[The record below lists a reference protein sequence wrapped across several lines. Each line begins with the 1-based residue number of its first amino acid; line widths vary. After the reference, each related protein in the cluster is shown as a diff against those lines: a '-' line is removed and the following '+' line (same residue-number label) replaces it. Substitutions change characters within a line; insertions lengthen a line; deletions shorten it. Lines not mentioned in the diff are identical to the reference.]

1 MEGASPG
8 RKPAHPKEKPSRKSG
23 TRRAAAA
30 SSRPGGRCDR
40 RPGGTL
46 AGGVRARPVFHLI
59 RPASLRVGGSRF
71 CRICCYDKTRLLLL
85 PSFPTFGTLFPSGAP
100 ASRQAMPPQTSC
112 PMTPPPPGHR
122 PLHHRRKADWSSRR
136 SLLDRMPLDLKINP
150 PSKLIHHLFGRAAET
165 KGYNNRGAA
174 LELRRHF
181 GLSCCRS
188 KANEVTNHVE
198 R

>member
-112 PMTPPPPGHR
+112 LMTLPPPGHR
-122 PLHHRRKADWSSRR
+122 PLHHRRKADWSSRCPFSTACR
-136 SLLDRMPLDLKINP
+136 WI
-150 PSKLIHHLFGRAAET
+150 SKLIHPQ
-165 KGYNNRGAA
+165 N
-174 LELRRHF
+174 
-181 GLSCCRS
+181 
-188 KANEVTNHVE
+188 
-198 R
+198 

>member
-112 PMTPPPPGHR
+112 PMTPPPSRVIDHYITAE
-122 PLHHRRKADWSSRR
+122 RRTGQVAGPFSTACRW
-136 SLLDRMPLDLKINP
+136 I
-150 PSKLIHHLFGRAAET
+150 SKLIHPQ
-165 KGYNNRGAA
+165 N
-174 LELRRHF
+174 
-181 GLSCCRS
+181 
-188 KANEVTNHVE
+188 
-198 R
+198 